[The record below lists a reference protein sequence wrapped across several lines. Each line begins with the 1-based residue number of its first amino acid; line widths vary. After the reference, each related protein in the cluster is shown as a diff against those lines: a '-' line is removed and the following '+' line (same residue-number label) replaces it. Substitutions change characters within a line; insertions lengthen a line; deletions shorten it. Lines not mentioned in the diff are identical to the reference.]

1 MASRHPDA
9 RAARQA
15 RYDEIVKAVAKEL
28 KVKPNSETAQHVSY
42 YRFARELTHENMI
55 SRGDVD
61 FAALAKIDEVLRQYI
76 VKDMKVSVHI
86 VDGKSDRET
95 MCPCGCGHRFN
106 PNSDEA
112 QNALR
117 NDFDQ
122 QQKAGG
128 SGKQI
133 VSRGKTISKTL
144 PKPSLAAVCAASP
157 IAQMG
162 VQVHK
167 EAAAALGVPLP
178 EPIVTARPTSPLS
191 LETPSPDGR
200 SINSAVITVPDGKG
214 GAHTLRSPLKRWQD
228 QSGRNPDPADRGDD
242 PRTSALKTFNDKHPL
257 PTPIIP

>member
-112 QNALR
+112 QEALR
-117 NDFDQ
+117 KDFDRQ
-122 QQKAGG
+122 QGAGG
-128 SGKQI
+128 SKQI
-133 VSRGKTISKTL
+133 VSRGKTISKRL
-144 PKPSLAAVCAASP
+144 PSLAVVCATSD
-157 IAQMG
+157 IAKMG
-162 VQVHK
+162 VETHRQ
-167 EAAAALGVPLP
+167 AAAAMGAPLP
-178 EPIVTARPTSPLS
+178 EPIVSSHPTSPLS
-191 LETPSPDGR
+191 LETPSSEGR
-200 SINSAVITVPDGKG
+200 SINSATITVRDGAG
-214 GAHTLRSPLKRWQD
+214 GTAVLRPPLKRYQD
-228 QSGRNPDPADRGDD
+228 GSHRNLDPADD
-242 PRTSALKTFNDKHPL
+242 PRTSALNRHDTKVPL
-257 PTPIIP
+257 PIIPT